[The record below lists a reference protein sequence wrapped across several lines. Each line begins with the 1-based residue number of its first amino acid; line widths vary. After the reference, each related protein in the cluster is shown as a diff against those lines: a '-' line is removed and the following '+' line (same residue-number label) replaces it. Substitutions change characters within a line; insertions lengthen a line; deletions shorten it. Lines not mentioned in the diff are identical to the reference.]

1 MDFFS
6 IFNLFLL
13 KLQEGFLLGEVR
25 QEETFSISDSQ
36 ISNTEFLQV
45 IGKWC
50 NFELFWNRH
59 CSGFMFSGDFME
71 NCFSFESNTGVCQTS
86 RIMFATVSMCLCL
99 RCEGKKQI
107 FASYRGF
114 MCLLLWRKDYLLNI
128 FVCGEFPA
136 WYSCLNTACAQNEIN
151 SLLDL
156 LVLKGADFQQQ
167 VWMDGWE
174 LVTSQTVTAGL
185 DKEYLSDNL
194 LISTSSVQLMCCE
207 NWAKIQALAVT
218 CWLKEIFLDMSE
230 KLLHVWFIE
239 NRKALKETALLFL
252 DI

>member
-50 NFELFWNRH
+50 NFVSFWNRH
-59 CSGFMFSGDFME
+59 CSGFTFAGDLNK
-71 NCFSFESNTGVCQTS
+71 NCFSCETITGCVRLSGSCLLQCL
-86 RIMFATVSMCLCL
+86 CLCL
-99 RCEGKKQI
+99 RCEERKQI

-114 MCLLLWRKDYLLNI
+114 MHLLLWRKDYVLKI
-128 FVCGEFPA
+128 FVCIPWWKNYCEEFPA
-136 WYSCLNTACAQNEIN
+136 WYSCLNTACAQNKIN

-156 LVLKGADFQQQ
+156 LILKGADFQ
-167 VWMDGWE
+167 
-174 LVTSQTVTAGL
+174 
-185 DKEYLSDNL
+185 
-194 LISTSSVQLMCCE
+194 
-207 NWAKIQALAVT
+207 
-218 CWLKEIFLDMSE
+218 
-230 KLLHVWFIE
+230 
-239 NRKALKETALLFL
+239 
-252 DI
+252 